1 MNIDDA
7 KYQILILGGTGAMG
21 TSLVDILNKQGMFH
35 VVVTSRHLHND
46 YDNVE
51 YRKGDAHDTEW
62 LEVILQEQIWDAI
75 VDFMV
80 YTTPEFKQRVEMLLD
95 ATKQYVF
102 TSSSRVYADAGDQ
115 LITEESPRLLD
126 VRKDEEYLKTDE
138 YALAKARQE
147 NILIQ
152 NERKNWTIIRPYIT
166 FSENRLQLGVMEKE
180 SWLIPALNN
189 RPIVFSKDIANH
201 YTTMTDGLIVAQCI
215 AAILTNPN
223 AKGEIFHIAS
233 NESHKWKEILAWYI
247 DAYKDAT
254 GKEPKIH
261 MTEEWDARFGGGMYQ
276 WEYDRMYDRRFDN
289 SKICKF
295 VPCDIFASTEDT
307 LKRSIKSFIES
318 YKPTIED
325 LKLNMELARGEL
337 TGDYMPLNQVYG
349 IKRKLKVVMY
359 KLHVYNII
367 KNVRKLWN

>member
-1 MNIDDA
+1 MSNIL
-7 KYQILILGGTGAMG
+7 LIGGTGAMG
-21 TSLVDILNKQGMFH
+21 RYLVEVLKQQDNSRI
-35 VVVTSRHLHND
+35 VVTSRQKHTD
-46 YDNVE
+46 TENVA
-51 YRKGDAHDTEW
+51 YRQGDAHDIDW
-62 LEVILQEQIWDAI
+62 LQTILSERQWDAI
-75 VDFMV
+75 VDFMI
-80 YTTPEFKQRVEMLLD
+80 YTTEEFRQRVALLLD
-95 ATKQYVF
+95 ATKQYVY
-102 TSSSRVYADAGDQ
+102 TSSARVYADAGNS
-115 LITEESPRLLD
+115 LITEDSPRLLD
-126 VRKDEEYLKTDE
+126 VCKDEEYLKTDE

-233 NESHKWKEILAWYI
+233 DESHKWIEILAWYVE
-247 DAYKDAT
+247 AYRDVT

-276 WEYDRMYDRRFDN
+276 WKYDRMYDRRFDN

-295 VPCDIFASTEDT
+295 VPCDIFDSTEDT

-349 IKRKLKVVMY
+349 IKRKLKAVAY